1 MNNVPCV
8 TPYIYVMIGSLYS
21 LHMCNLKLFNRLG
34 VPKYMVAY
42 RTHDMGIKGTWSYR
56 RP

>member
-1 MNNVPCV
+1 
-8 TPYIYVMIGSLYS
+8 MIGSLYS
-21 LHMCNLKLFNRLG
+21 LLMCNLKLFNRLG

-56 RP
+56 RPWVPK